1 MGGDGRG
8 SKCLNWRKGAKK
20 GGLVGRVY
28 LWSGF
33 MNSEGGWIVV
43 YTLSSRCFEAISFDS
58 WMIGKVFMRL
68 IDFWGAGFTT
78 VPFVLN
84 PL

>member
-1 MGGDGRG
+1 MSELEGRREKRG
-8 SKCLNWRKGAKK
+8 
-20 GGLVGRVY
+20 GGLVGWVY
-28 LWSGF
+28 LRSGF
-33 MNSEGGWIVV
+33 MNSEGGWIGV